1 MTDMSHQV
9 KLRAAL
15 DYLKDRNLY
24 ALALNSQFVYRN
36 HAETDVTAHRWDSVL
51 AHRWDSCSKQ
61 TKEERK

>member
-36 HAETDVTAHRWDSVL
+36 HAETDVSARRWDNVL
-51 AHRWDSCSKQ
+51 AGARTSCSKP